1 MYQYNAICEQHR
13 IRPKCVYLC
22 EMEPNVFLHLDWWP
36 RSDMLFEVVIVMIAA
51 AAVELGRM
59 GGLFSYLGLV

>member
-1 MYQYNAICEQHR
+1 
-13 IRPKCVYLC
+13 
-22 EMEPNVFLHLDWWP
+22 
-36 RSDMLFEVVIVMIAA
+36 MLFEVVIVMIAA